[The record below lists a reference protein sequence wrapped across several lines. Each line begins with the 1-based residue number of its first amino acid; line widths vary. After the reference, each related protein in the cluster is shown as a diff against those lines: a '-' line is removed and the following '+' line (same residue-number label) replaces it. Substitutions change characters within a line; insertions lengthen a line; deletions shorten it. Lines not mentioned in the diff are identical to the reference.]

1 MNKPPALS
9 PLREHTR
16 EPSLRQGNAA
26 LGLAGAL
33 LLLLAGCGGG
43 GDSTSASASNT
54 ATPANT
60 PPPTATCGLA
70 DFSDAILQQVNAR
83 RAAGAS
89 CGARGSFPAAVAL
102 QWNGV
107 LTAAAAAHSQ
117 DMSAHNYFA
126 HDSQDGRTPG
136 DRITAAGYPWATYGE
151 NIAAGYA
158 SVQAVVDGWFGSD
171 GHCANLMNGNF
182 REIGVACV
190 PGSGSTRFST
200 YWTMELATAR

>member
-1 MNKPPALS
+1 MNTPPALS
-9 PLREHTR
+9 PPREHSR
-16 EPSLRQGNAA
+16 ELSHTLSTAA
-26 LGLAGAL
+26 LALAAAL

-43 GDSTSASASNT
+43 GDSASASASNNAT
-54 ATPANT
+54 AANAA
-60 PPPTATCGLA
+60 PPTATCGLA

-83 RAAGAS
+83 RATGAS
-89 CGARGSFPAAVAL
+89 CGARGSYPSAVAL
-102 QWNGV
+102 QWNSV
-107 LTAAAAAHSQ
+107 LTTAAAAHSS
-117 DMSAHNYFA
+117 DMAANNYFA

-190 PGSGSTRFST
+190 PGSGSTRYST